1 MRIKK
6 GAYTTLYA
14 FLSTM
19 IIFNLYHETHAQ
31 APNIEWIKGYGNPNG
46 GHVHHG
52 MQTCDGG
59 YIAVGTSSIGEERY
73 VGLIVKTDSLG
84 NKEWLTNV
92 GSDDKSD
99 YAFINQILETKN
111 GDYIV
116 GGALST
122 NGEQD
127 RALFFLDSKGNITAQ
142 KTFPGQGFDAIEGI
156 DFTEDGGIVATGY
169 LDGNEPGGFII
180 SGGKCF
186 IMKTDADGNL
196 EWDKTL
202 DPVFH
207 GMRVLQT
214 QDGGYAVCSNIYNE
228 STQDLDFCLLKTDIN
243 GNLLWYKNYGGEAQ
257 EHCYDFDLTPD
268 NGFILGGHT
277 QTYAKVENGWD
288 VWLVKTDSVGNL
300 EWHNSFGEPLGGDPL
315 WIYDEAYGVKSTPD
329 GGYVLAAGTGVEPEN
344 VKDDNDPNNFW
355 SSYVIK
361 TDAFGELQWEHI
373 YKKEGLHNAAEYINI
388 CKDGGYIIFLDAD
401 GHMENGANAFGFLK
415 ITPEK

>member
-1 MRIKK
+1 MIIKN
-6 GAYTTLYA
+6 GSHTTFYA
-14 FLSTM
+14 LLWTM
-19 IIFNLYHETHAQ
+19 IIFNSYHETYAQ
-31 APNIEWIKGYGNPNG
+31 APEIEWIKGYGNPNG

-59 YIAVGTSSIGEERY
+59 YIAVGTSSIGEGRY

-92 GSDDKSD
+92 GTDDKSD

-116 GGALST
+116 GGALSK

-142 KTFPGQGFDAIEGI
+142 QTFPGKGFDAIEGI

-180 SGGKCF
+180 GGGKCF

-214 QDGGYAVCSNIYNE
+214 QDGGYAVCSNISNE
-228 STQDLDFCLLKTDIN
+228 NSDDLDFCLLKTDQN
-243 GNLLWYKNYGGEAQ
+243 G
-257 EHCYDFDLTPD
+257 
-268 NGFILGGHT
+268 
-277 QTYAKVENGWD
+277 
-288 VWLVKTDSVGNL
+288 DSVMIL
-300 EWHNSFGEPLGGDPL
+300 
-315 WIYDEAYGVKSTPD
+315 I
-329 GGYVLAAGTGVEPEN
+329 
-344 VKDDNDPNNFW
+344 
-355 SSYVIK
+355 
-361 TDAFGELQWEHI
+361 
-373 YKKEGLHNAAEYINI
+373 
-388 CKDGGYIIFLDAD
+388 
-401 GHMENGANAFGFLK
+401 
-415 ITPEK
+415 